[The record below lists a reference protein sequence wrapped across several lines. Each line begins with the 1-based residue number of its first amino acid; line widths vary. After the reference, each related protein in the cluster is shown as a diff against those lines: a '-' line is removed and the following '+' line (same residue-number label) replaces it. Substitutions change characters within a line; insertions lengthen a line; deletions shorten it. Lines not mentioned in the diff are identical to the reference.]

1 MRRSANAFS
10 FVSLRRSLLIRLTAL
25 AVLAGLL
32 SATPGVMS
40 ASHAAPPPT
49 QNLPSITSATLSES
63 KWSFTGPEDFNE
75 TDLPPGSDNFAVG
88 IFFSDGVT
96 NWFQPKPM
104 ELGEILI
111 QDPVHV
117 TLPGQSWDDNVPLG
131 YGTYSVGIVNAL
143 GTRVSTTPFTFTYY
157 PAPTVTSISPTNGS
171 HAGGTVLTIIGT
183 GFYAGVNVKI
193 GGYSLTGV
201 TFNSSTSITAT
212 TFAMTEALLGGPL
225 RVINLGV
232 EVGTHSQVV
241 WAEQTFTFAFA
252 ADLAAAA
259 PVISLITNGEWAAA
273 RSAWTLLTGDQKGL
287 VTNYEVLLAAE
298 DAAAYAAAYAAV
310 ISLITNG
317 EWADARYYYD
327 EGLNDVQQ
335 ALVTNYD
342 ALLAAEAAA
351 LAVSLLI
358 TNLNWAGARAAYDAL
373 SADKQALVDIFLLDQ
388 YEATAPPVSAD
399 DPANTIIGLD
409 AATMEY
415 SINAGGTWSST
426 LPDLIDVVVV
436 EVRYKAGGIHPG
448 SPASEATTLNFYLEY
463 FSGDITISFPTSAPT
478 PGIAF
483 TPTVTHDLS
492 PEPTLT
498 YAWFVSPGGD
508 VDFEYAVVEGEY
520 RQTYTPDL
528 EHLGQ
533 YLSFQVFA
541 NAVGYEEYS
550 LYESIQVPLVSL
562 EIPTSAPTVGSP
574 FTVTTVNPLS
584 PEAELSYQWYTFSDG
599 PSSPATGFGKNT
611 DSYTPV
617 IEDVGK
623 YLWVEVSGSAV
634 GYGYYL
640 AESSGSAAV
649 LAEPGA
655 APSIT
660 GASPDTGG
668 TNGGT
673 AITITGTGFV
683 DGATVT
689 VGGID
694 ATGVAFVSASSITA
708 TTGAHAAGLVNI
720 VITNPDSQV
729 GTGTGLFTY
738 TAAPTGGG
746 GGYVAPVI
754 SSASSTAPVTQTITA
769 ASGGTLTAQ
778 IPGVGGASATTVTVV
793 VPAAATT
800 ENVTL
805 SLLLA
810 SNGADATPGYTAIK
824 LTAVTTTGATAVTT
838 FAQPLAITLAAGAAG
853 SVSAW
858 SIDGFSWLSLPLL
871 PSAVLPVGEAEGYF
885 INADGTFT
893 LYTHHLTFFGFRRA
907 QDAYTSSSSATSI
920 QVAKSAQLTSTGGSG
935 SGAVNYSTSTPL
947 VCSISASGIVMGLA
961 AGTCTLNSHKHA
973 SGIFLD
979 ARSASLNMTVS
990 ALKNLVAKN
999 IGATKVQFTI
1009 ALGMGYANKSV
1020 SLVGT
1025 AGKKLAT
1032 IKLNESGSGS
1042 KTIAVNKSKVSKV
1055 DLKSG
1060 NKKLGSV
1067 KVQ

>member
-1 MRRSANAFS
+1 
-10 FVSLRRSLLIRLTAL
+10 
-25 AVLAGLL
+25 
-32 SATPGVMS
+32 
-40 ASHAAPPPT
+40 
-49 QNLPSITSATLSES
+49 
-63 KWSFTGPEDFNE
+63 
-75 TDLPPGSDNFAVG
+75 
-88 IFFSDGVT
+88 
-96 NWFQPKPM
+96 
-104 ELGEILI
+104 
-111 QDPVHV
+111 
-117 TLPGQSWDDNVPLG
+117 
-131 YGTYSVGIVNAL
+131 
-143 GTRVSTTPFTFTYY
+143 
-157 PAPTVTSISPTNGS
+157 
-171 HAGGTVLTIIGT
+171 
-183 GFYAGVNVKI
+183 
-193 GGYSLTGV
+193 
-201 TFNSSTSITAT
+201 
-212 TFAMTEALLGGPL
+212 
-225 RVINLGV
+225 
-232 EVGTHSQVV
+232 
-241 WAEQTFTFAFA
+241 
-252 ADLAAAA
+252 
-259 PVISLITNGEWAAA
+259 
-273 RSAWTLLTGDQKGL
+273 
-287 VTNYEVLLAAE
+287 
-298 DAAAYAAAYAAV
+298 
-310 ISLITNG
+310 
-317 EWADARYYYD
+317 
-327 EGLNDVQQ
+327 
-335 ALVTNYD
+335 
-342 ALLAAEAAA
+342 
-351 LAVSLLI
+351 
-358 TNLNWAGARAAYDAL
+358 
-373 SADKQALVDIFLLDQ
+373 
-388 YEATAPPVSAD
+388 
-399 DPANTIIGLD
+399 
-409 AATMEY
+409 
-415 SINAGGTWSST
+415 
-426 LPDLIDVVVV
+426 
-436 EVRYKAGGIHPG
+436 
-448 SPASEATTLNFYLEY
+448 
-463 FSGDITISFPTSAPT
+463 
-478 PGIAF
+478 
-483 TPTVTHDLS
+483 
-492 PEPTLT
+492 
-498 YAWFVSPGGD
+498 
-508 VDFEYAVVEGEY
+508 
-520 RQTYTPDL
+520 
-528 EHLGQ
+528 
-533 YLSFQVFA
+533 
-541 NAVGYEEYS
+541 
-550 LYESIQVPLVSL
+550 
-562 EIPTSAPTVGSP
+562 
-574 FTVTTVNPLS
+574 
-584 PEAELSYQWYTFSDG
+584 
-599 PSSPATGFGKNT
+599 
-611 DSYTPV
+611 
-617 IEDVGK
+617 
-623 YLWVEVSGSAV
+623 
-634 GYGYYL
+634 L

-746 GGYVAPVI
+746 GGAGGGGYVAPVI
-754 SSASSTAPVTQTITA
+754 SSASSTTPVTQTITA

-858 SIDGFSWLSLPLL
+858 SIDGFSWLSLSLL
-871 PSAVLPVGEAEGYF
+871 PSAALPVGEAEGYF

-947 VCSISASGIVMGLA
+947 VCSISASGLVMGLA

-979 ARSASLNMTVS
+979 ARSASLSMTVS
-990 ALKNLVAKN
+990 AMKNLVAKN

-1067 KVQ
+1067 NVQ